1 LETDEETAGLSLFPE
16 ERELFPKPIVSPSIG
31 IGKYPYD
38 RDFKIIQYQV
48 NVNVCPYLERIGG
61 KGFCRIYERRPV
73 ACKSYPFTIS
83 RFEKMQPVFEMEGSC
98 RANLTM
104 NQNLRI
110 FNEMESISETDAAIA
125 EFRRM
130 VSIMR
135 VCGTIWNFDLREKE
149 WIPSPR
155 R

>member
-16 ERELFPKPIVSPSIG
+16 ERELFLKPIVSPSIG
-31 IGKYPYD
+31 IGKYPYN

-48 NVNVCPYLERIGG
+48 NMNVCPYLERDED

-73 ACKSYPFTIS
+73 ACKSYPFTVS

-98 RANLTM
+98 RVNLTM
-104 NQNLRI
+104 KQNLRT
-110 FNEMESISETDAAIA
+110 FDDMESIPETHAAIA
-125 EFRRM
+125 EFQRM

-135 VCGTIWNFDLREKE
+135 VCGSI
-149 WIPSPR
+149 
-155 R
+155 